1 MPGAEKGQMIMKAG
15 IYHSSARAM
24 NGEVEVELEVSERWI
39 ENLRVIRSHETP
51 GIGTPLYDKDHRR
64 MDRIGVR
71 EMDLPESIWKKTV
84 ISRWQIHWRDWR
96 QRLM

>member
-24 NGEVEVELEVSERWI
+24 NGEVEVELEVSERRI

-71 EMDLPESIWKKTV
+71 EMDLPESI
-84 ISRWQIHWRDWR
+84 
-96 QRLM
+96 

>member
-1 MPGAEKGQMIMKAG
+1 MEQVDLNKRTINIRKIADCQMPGAEKGQMIMKAG

-24 NGEVEVELEVSERWI
+24 NGEVEVELEVSERRI

-71 EMDLPESIWKKTV
+71 EMDLPESI
-84 ISRWQIHWRDWR
+84 
-96 QRLM
+96 